1 MAFKDLAEVLDDT
14 LRIPLNGKEYV
25 IHGVTAES
33 GLWFQAIVEVG
44 KVQADAI
51 RKAEE
56 AGEAAPQEIDVPA
69 DIERVIEAAHGRDLQ
84 REALGDTLDELI
96 ADGVS
101 QVRINH
107 LAQTVV
113 LWTVA
118 GRPQAEEY
126 FNSGGKA
133 VPPNRA
139 ARRTATRTRTGA
151 ANTTQKR
158 ASRTTTNTRK
168 ATAKD
173 APGKTS

>member
-33 GLWFQAIVEVG
+33 GLWFQAIVEAG
-44 KVQADAI
+44 KAQADAQ
-51 RKAEE
+51 RKAKETGTDAPEEIELPADVERVLE
-56 AGEAAPQEIDVPA
+56 AG
-69 DIERVIEAAHGRDLQ
+69 RNRDLQ
-84 REALGDTLDELI
+84 REALGDALDELI
-96 ADGVS
+96 SDGVS

-118 GRPQAEEY
+118 GRDQAEEY

-151 ANTTQKR
+151 ASTKTG
-158 ASRTTTNTRK
+158 SRTTTSTPK
-168 ATAKD
+168 GTAKG
-173 APGKTS
+173 ARGKTS

>member
-14 LRIPLNGKEYV
+14 LRIPVSGKEYV
-25 IHGVTAES
+25 IHGVTAET

-56 AGEAAPQEIDVPA
+56 AGEAAPQEVDVPA
-69 DIERVIEAAHGRDLQ
+69 DIERVLEAAHGRDLQ

-151 ANTTQKR
+151 ANTTRKP
-158 ASRTTTNTRK
+158 ASRTTTNTPK
-168 ATAKD
+168 GTAK
-173 APGKTS
+173 AARGKTS